1 MAITSIYR
9 DFNAVPNIVRIIAT
23 NTLAEVAASNYV
35 LAQRDNIN
43 ALNNGEWEWLTSDI
57 IQVAASDGNQF
68 FEFDGDDFDT
78 FVQLPGGNGEVTLPV
93 VAGNLAMFDGTLGA
107 LEDSGIAA
115 ADVLESALASG
126 HIFVGNAGGVATDV
140 AMSGDATMANTGALT
155 IANNAVTTDKILDAN
170 VTLSKLAPGIAP
182 AGVIKFMGQVTTN
195 GGNATEAFAVVG
207 ALAASDRAFVQVV
220 NDGTNDVTVL
230 QAVVTDDLLTVTFS
244 GDPAND
250 TILNYQ
256 IIRAAS

>member
-1 MAITSIYR
+1 
-9 DFNAVPNIVRIIAT
+9 
-23 NTLAEVAASNYV
+23 
-35 LAQRDNIN
+35 
-43 ALNNGEWEWLTSDI
+43 
-57 IQVAASDGNQF
+57 
-68 FEFDGDDFDT
+68 
-78 FVQLPGGNGEVTLPV
+78 
-93 VAGNLAMFDGTLGA
+93 
-107 LEDSGIAA
+107 
-115 ADVLESALASG
+115 
-126 HIFVGNAGGVATDV
+126 NAGGVATDV

-170 VTLSKLAPGIAP
+170 VTLSKLTTGIAP

-195 GGNATEAFAVVG
+195 VGNATEAFAVVG